1 MSMLFTSPN
10 SEYPPTFEINLWKK
24 FLHCHVHCGNIY
36 KRQVRRSTWWL
47 TDEWTDKWNVMCTH
61 WNINQPCREE
71 NATLCYSM
79 SRSEAIILIRGQH
92 KKTNIVSSHLYVEC
106 EQSNYQK
113 QKADEWE
120 RRLGVLVKMGTVTQ
134 GCTFQAGRMCEFV

>member
-36 KRQVRRSTWWL
+36 KCQVRQSTWWL

-92 KKTNIVSSHLYVEC
+92 KKTNIASSHLYVES